1 MKSSIEELQVFI
13 AVVDTGSL
21 GAAADLLKQ
30 TVSGVSRALSRLEQK
45 LGVTLLERTT
55 RRLKL
60 TQEGLLFL
68 QSARQILNDLSAA
81 EDALLKSD
89 SDIAGLIRVDAATS
103 FVLHVMAPL
112 IQQFRRCYPHI
123 KVELNSN
130 DQIVDLL
137 EKKTDVAIRIGN
149 LHDSSL
155 HAKFLIR
162 SRLYLVASPS
172 YVAEHG
178 CPQSVDDLLQHQL
191 IGFSQH
197 PHLNV
202 WPILKQGQ
210 ALKICPDLTANT
222 GETIRKLALYGN
234 GIACLSEFMIHQD
247 LKKQDLIPILTEQT
261 VFKEQVIQ
269 AVYYQQEH
277 LPKRVRLLI
286 EFLAEQLAQ
295 GFPNQ

>member
-30 TVSGVSRALSRLEQK
+30 TTSGVSRALSRLEQK

-60 TQEGLLFL
+60 TQEGELFL
-68 QSARQILNDLSAA
+68 QSARQILSDLSAA

-89 SDIAGLIRVDAATS
+89 SDISGLIRVDAAAS
-103 FVLHVMAPL
+103 FVLHVIVPL
-112 IQQFRRCYPHI
+112 IQEFRRCYPQLKI
-123 KVELNSN
+123 ELNSN

-137 EKKTDVAIRIGN
+137 ENKTDVAIRIGN

-155 HAKFLIR
+155 HAKYLAR

-172 YVAEHG
+172 YLAEHG
-178 CPQSVDDLLQHQL
+178 CPQSVDELLQHQL
-191 IGFSQH
+191 IGFGQH

-202 WPILKQGQ
+202 WPILKNGQ
-210 ALKICPDLTANT
+210 PLKICANLTAST
-222 GETIRKLALYGN
+222 GETIRKLALCGN
-234 GIACLSEFMIHQD
+234 GIASLSEFLIHQD
-247 LKKQDLIPILTEQT
+247 LKKQELIPVLTDQT
-261 VFKEQVIQ
+261 VLKEQVIQ

-286 EFLAEQLAQ
+286 EFLAERLAE

>member
-30 TVSGVSRALSRLEQK
+30 TTSGVSRALSRLEQK

-60 TQEGLLFL
+60 TQEGELFL
-68 QSARQILNDLSAA
+68 QSARQILSDLSAA

-89 SDIAGLIRVDAATS
+89 SDISGLIRVDAAAS
-103 FVLHVMAPL
+103 FVLHVIVPL
-112 IQQFRRCYPHI
+112 IQEFRRCYPQLKI
-123 KVELNSN
+123 ELNSN

-137 EKKTDVAIRIGN
+137 ENKTDVAIRIGN

-155 HAKFLIR
+155 HAKYLAR

-172 YVAEHG
+172 YLAEHG
-178 CPQSVDDLLQHQL
+178 CPQSVDELLQHQL
-191 IGFSQH
+191 IGFGQH

-202 WPILKQGQ
+202 WPILKNGQ
-210 ALKICPDLTANT
+210 PLKICANLTANT
-222 GETIRKLALYGN
+222 GETIRKLALCGN
-234 GIACLSEFMIHQD
+234 GIASLSEFLIHQD
-247 LKKQDLIPILTEQT
+247 LKKQELIPILTDQT
-261 VFKEQVIQ
+261 VLKEQVIQ

-286 EFLAEQLAQ
+286 EFLAERLAE